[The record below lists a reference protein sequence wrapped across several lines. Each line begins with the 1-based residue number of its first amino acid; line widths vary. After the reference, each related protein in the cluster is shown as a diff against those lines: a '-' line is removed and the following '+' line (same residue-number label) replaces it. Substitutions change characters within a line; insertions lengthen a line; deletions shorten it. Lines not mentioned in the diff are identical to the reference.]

1 MENINF
7 YLQNEIKNIKSYS
20 QNGNKIIDDFISI
33 VKDLTNNNRH
43 TEARYI
49 IAYYFGLEN
58 YMHIFAA
65 IFSQAYRDNCLSVE
79 MQYIRNAT
87 TNLMIKELARI
98 FDVNI
103 YNLL

>member
-20 QNGNKIIDDFISI
+20 QNGNKITDGFISI
-33 VKDLTNNNRH
+33 VKDLTNDNRH

-65 IFSQAYRDNCLSVE
+65 VFSRVYRDNFLSVE
-79 MQYIRNAT
+79 MQYIRNAA
-87 TNLMIKELARI
+87 TNLMINDLDRLYS
-98 FDVNI
+98 VNV